1 MTLQRAPAAATEP
14 SDIELVDNVLRAV
27 PGAVEAF
34 YRRHSQLI
42 YHCIRS
48 RADRQDVDDIFQAF
62 FERMMKRDYR
72 VLRLWQRGS
81 SLPMYLAKVVRN
93 FTIDFHRARRGRE
106 EAVGGTIELEP
117 LSGAQAETISA
128 ASHLR
133 ELRQVGIRAWAV
145 LEPRDR
151 KLICDRLHR
160 DLDNDTIA
168 RRLQLSA
175 GTLRTAMSRAQA
187 RHLGQVRQL
196 APEFFPDRG

>member
-1 MTLQRAPAAATEP
+1 MPREPAAETEP
-14 SDIELVDNVLRAV
+14 SDIELVDNVLRAA

-42 YHCIRS
+42 YHVIRS

-72 VLRLWQRGS
+72 VLQLWQRGA

-93 FTIDFHRARRGRE
+93 FTIDFHRSRRFRE
-106 EAVGGTIELEP
+106 EAVGGTSELEP
-117 LSGAQAETISA
+117 LSGPAAETISA
-128 ASHLR
+128 ASHLK
-133 ELRQVGIRAWAV
+133 ELRHIGIRAWAI

-151 KLICDRLHR
+151 RLICDRLHR
-160 DLDNDTIA
+160 DLDNDAIA
-168 RRLQLSA
+168 RRLQLSP

-187 RHLGQVRQL
+187 RHLGQVRRL
-196 APEFFPDRG
+196 APEFFPDQG

>member
-1 MTLQRAPAAATEP
+1 MTLPRAPAAANER
-14 SDIELVDNVLRAV
+14 SDIELVDNVLRAA

-62 FERMMKRDYR
+62 FERLMKRDYR
-72 VLRLWQRGS
+72 VLQLWQRGT
-81 SLPMYLAKVVRN
+81 SLPVYLAKVVRN
-93 FTIDFHRARRGRE
+93 FVIDFHRARRLRE
-106 EAVGGTIELEP
+106 EAVGGTAELEP
-117 LSGAQAETISA
+117 LSGPQAETISA
-128 ASHLR
+128 ASQLK
-133 ELRQVGIRAWAV
+133 ELRHIGIRAWAV

-168 RRLQLSA
+168 HRLQVSA

-187 RHLGQVRQL
+187 RYLAEVRRR
-196 APEFFPDRG
+196 APEFFPDRV

>member
-1 MTLQRAPAAATEP
+1 LPRAPAAATEP

-106 EAVGGTIELEP
+106 ETVGGTIELEP
-117 LSGAQAETISA
+117 LSGPQAETISA

>member
-1 MTLQRAPAAATEP
+1 MTLPRAPAAATEP

-62 FERMMKRDYR
+62 FERLMKRDYR

>member
-1 MTLQRAPAAATEP
+1 LPRAPAAATEP

>member
-1 MTLQRAPAAATEP
+1 LPREPAAATEP
-14 SDIELVDNVLRAV
+14 SDIELVDNVLRAA

-42 YHCIRS
+42 YHCIRA

-62 FERMMKRDYR
+62 FERLMNRNYR
-72 VLRLWQRGS
+72 VLQLWQRGS

-93 FTIDFHRARRGRE
+93 FVIDFHRARRRRE
-106 EAVGGTIELEP
+106 EAVGGTAELEP
-117 LSGAQAETISA
+117 LSGAAAETISA

-133 ELRQVGIRAWAV
+133 ELRQIGIRAWAI

-196 APEFFPDRG
+196 APEYFPDQG

>member
-1 MTLQRAPAAATEP
+1 MTLPRAPAAATEP

>member
-1 MTLQRAPAAATEP
+1 LPRAPAAATEP

-62 FERMMKRDYR
+62 FERLMKRDYR

>member
-1 MTLQRAPAAATEP
+1 MPPIRARSAEL
-14 SDIELVDNVLRAV
+14 SDIELVDAVLGGA

-62 FERMMKRDYR
+62 FERLIKREYR
-72 VLRLWQRGS
+72 VLQLWQRGT

-93 FTIDFHRARRGRE
+93 FVIDFHRSRRKRE
-106 EAVGGTIELEP
+106 EPVGGTLELEP
-117 LSGAQAETISA
+117 LADAQAEPVTA
-128 ASHLR
+128 ASHLK
-133 ELRQVGIRAWAV
+133 ELRQVGIKAWAV

-160 DLDNDTIA
+160 DLDNEAIA
-168 RRLQLSA
+168 RRLQLSTGA
-175 GTLRTAMSRAQA
+175 LRTAMSRAQS
-187 RHLGQVRQL
+187 RYMLQVRRL
-196 APEFFPDRG
+196 APEYFPEQA

>member
-1 MTLQRAPAAATEP
+1 LPRAPAAATEP
-14 SDIELVDNVLRAV
+14 SDIELVDNVLRAA

-62 FERMMKRDYR
+62 FERLMKRDYR
-72 VLRLWQRGS
+72 VLRLWQRGT

-93 FTIDFHRARRGRE
+93 FVIDFHRGRRRRE
-106 EAVGGTIELEP
+106 EAVGGTTELEP
-117 LSGAQAETISA
+117 LSGAEAETISA
-128 ASHLR
+128 ASHLK
-133 ELRQVGIRAWAV
+133 ELRHIGIQAWAV

-196 APEFFPDRG
+196 APEFFPDQG